1 MSGRYPT
8 TGRSTR
14 SSRASKIPT
23 VFTSSEELRKFFPKA
38 FLRNG
43 SLNLSGKKRIEYL
56 PDEITVNGD
65 YISLSNCT
73 SLLRVPNGLDRTC
86 CISLDGCT
94 SLKYIPDY
102 LSEFSGIIDLT
113 DCTSLEH
120 LPEGMHIKG
129 SGSLILDGCTSLKHL
144 PDDLKVEG
152 RLSIKGCTGL
162 VDLPKGMEVGFM
174 DMDGCTS
181 IERLPSDLKIHM
193 SLVMEGCDGIA
204 IPQSFLDN
212 HEGKRGI
219 RLPENYHVVEA
230 DVRSQPEFSL

>member
-14 SSRASKIPT
+14 SSRASEIPT
-23 VFTSSEELRKFFPKA
+23 VFTSSEELRKYFPKS

-43 SLNLSGKKRIEYL
+43 SLNLSGKKRIQYL

-86 CISLDGCT
+86 SISLDGCT
-94 SLKYIPDY
+94 SLREIPEY

-113 DCTSLEH
+113 GCTALEY

-144 PDDLKVEG
+144 PEGLQVEG

-181 IERLPSDLKIHM
+181 IKRLPSDLKIHM
-193 SLVMEGCDGIA
+193 SLVMDGCDGIA

-230 DVRSQPEFSL
+230 DACSQPEFSL